1 MQVLIDNSFIEKFKY
16 NNYGGLDDMFIFLK
30 ILNMEPMII
39 KYILDNELLFNAPK
53 YKLENKKINVID
65 LKNVFNTDEK
75 IKRFKE
81 NFIDL
86 YNGLCDKCEL
96 IGKAVGRINIEDE
109 KDIFN
114 IYHKQG
120 SSVGDVYMALLAHE
134 IKIPII
140 LTNDSDFYTLE
151 SFFNEMLSIGN
162 DMITLIDADKLVE
175 MVRESNDK
183 TFTPKQLKLIR
194 RCIKSNNKV

>member
-1 MQVLIDNSFIEKFKY
+1 M
-16 NNYGGLDDMFIFLK
+16 
-30 ILNMEPMII
+30 
-39 KYILDNELLFNAPK
+39 
-53 YKLENKKINVID
+53 
-65 LKNVFNTDEK
+65 
-75 IKRFKE
+75 
-81 NFIDL
+81 
-86 YNGLCDKCEL
+86 CDKCEL

>member
-134 IKIPII
+134 IKKTDKRIAVTEI
-140 LTNDSDFYTLE
+140 L
-151 SFFNEMLSIGN
+151 
-162 DMITLIDADKLVE
+162 
-175 MVRESNDK
+175 
-183 TFTPKQLKLIR
+183 
-194 RCIKSNNKV
+194 

>member
-75 IKRFKE
+75 RKWKM
-81 NFIDL
+81 DT
-86 YNGLCDKCEL
+86 YS
-96 IGKAVGRINIEDE
+96 
-109 KDIFN
+109 
-114 IYHKQG
+114 Q
-120 SSVGDVYMALLAHE
+120 
-134 IKIPII
+134 
-140 LTNDSDFYTLE
+140 
-151 SFFNEMLSIGN
+151 
-162 DMITLIDADKLVE
+162 
-175 MVRESNDK
+175 
-183 TFTPKQLKLIR
+183 
-194 RCIKSNNKV
+194 